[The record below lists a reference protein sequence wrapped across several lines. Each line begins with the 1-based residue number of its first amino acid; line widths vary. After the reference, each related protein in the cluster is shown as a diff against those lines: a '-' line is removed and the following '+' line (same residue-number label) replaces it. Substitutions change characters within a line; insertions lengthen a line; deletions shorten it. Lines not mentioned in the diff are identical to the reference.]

1 MRYAIQWVRSLLFNA
16 LMYVAMVP
24 YAILYLPWA
33 IFDRRGAVAAAH
45 GWTGFVLWLAR
56 WLIGLKVEYRGTPP
70 TDAVM
75 LAPKHQSFFDIIA
88 IYDAIP
94 RGKFIMKR
102 ELLWTPILGQYA
114 LMVGCIPVNRGKR
127 AQAIKKMLAD
137 VKAGRADPGQLV
149 IYPQGT
155 RVPPGVKKPYKT
167 GAGVLYQELGQ
178 DCVPVAC
185 NVGVFWPKR
194 GVYRKP
200 GTAVVEFLP
209 RIPAGKPTAEFMEEI
224 ERVVETR
231 SDALMR
237 EAGWQPKG
245 GAEE

>member
-1 MRYAIQWVRSLLFNA
+1 MRYAIQWVRSLVFNI

-33 IFDRRGAVAAAH
+33 VFDRRGAVAAAH
-45 GWTGFVLWLAR
+45 GWTGFVLWTAR

-70 TDAVM
+70 TDSVM
-75 LAPKHQSFFDIIA
+75 VAPKHQSFFDIIA
-88 IYDAIP
+88 IYNAIP

-102 ELLWTPILGQYA
+102 ELLWTPIVGQYA

-155 RVPPGVKKPYKT
+155 RVLPGVKKPYKT

-185 NVGVFWPKR
+185 SVGVFWPKR

-209 RIPAGKPTAEFMEEI
+209 RIPAGKPIPEFMQELEE
-224 ERVVETR
+224 VVETR
-231 SDALMR
+231 SDELMR
-237 EAGWQPKG
+237 EAGWRPE
-245 GAEE
+245 AEAQA